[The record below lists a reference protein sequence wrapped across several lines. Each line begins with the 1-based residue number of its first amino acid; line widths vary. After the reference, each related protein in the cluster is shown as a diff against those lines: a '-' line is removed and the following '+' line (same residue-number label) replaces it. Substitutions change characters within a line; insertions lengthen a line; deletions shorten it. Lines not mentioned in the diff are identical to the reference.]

1 MPNSTIIPCLQ
12 YRNAH
17 VAIDWLC
24 EAFGFERLTVHADER
39 IVHHAQLV
47 LEGGMV
53 MLGSARDELVPG
65 KPVDRW
71 QRRMVQPDQIG
82 GRETQTTSV
91 IVQDPDAHYARAVA
105 AGAEIIR
112 DIADQEYG
120 GRGYGCL
127 DIEGHMW
134 WFASYDPWR
143 SSADAGERASRN
155 VH

>member
-24 EAFGFERLTVHADER
+24 EAFGFERLAIHADER

-47 LEGGMV
+47 LQGGMV
-53 MLGSARDELVPG
+53 MLGSARDELLQG
-65 KPVDRW
+65 KDSDRW
-71 QRRMVQPDQIG
+71 QRRIVQPDQIN
-82 GRETQTTSV
+82 GRETQTNCV
-91 IVQDPDAHYARAVA
+91 IVRDPDAHYARAVA

-143 SSADAGERASRN
+143 SSAARRMAELREAR
-155 VH
+155 

>member
-1 MPNSTIIPCLQ
+1 MSHSTIIPCLQ
-12 YRNAH
+12 YRNAY

-24 EAFGFERLTVHADER
+24 EAFGFERRLIHADDR
-39 IVHHAQLV
+39 VVHHAQLV

-53 MLGSARDELVPG
+53 MLGSADSESDTPQGSDPWR
-65 KPVDRW
+65 
-71 QRRMVQPDQIG
+71 RRMVQPDQIR
-82 GRETQTTSV
+82 GRETQTNCV
-91 IVQDPDAHYARAVA
+91 IVRDPDAHYARAIT

-112 DIADQEYG
+112 PIADQDYG

-143 SSADAGERASRN
+143 DADGPTQR
-155 VH
+155 

>member
-1 MPNSTIIPCLQ
+1 MGKSTIIPCLQ

-24 EAFGFERLTVHADER
+24 EAFGFERLLVHADAR

-53 MLGSARDELVPG
+53 MLGSAADAPPCDG
-65 KPVDRW
+65 ADKW
-71 QRRMVQPDQIG
+71 HQRMVQPDQIDDC
-82 GRETQTTSV
+82 ETQSNCV
-91 IVQDPDAHYARAVA
+91 IVSDPDAHYARAVA
-105 AGAEIIR
+105 AGAEILI

-134 WFASYDPWR
+134 WFGSYDPWLGTADPAQG
-143 SSADAGERASRN
+143 SSAP
-155 VH
+155 

>member
-1 MPNSTIIPCLQ
+1 MGNSTIIPCLQ

-24 EAFGFERLTVHADER
+24 EAFGFEQLLVHADER

-53 MLGSARDELVPG
+53 MLGSAADEPPCDGADV
-65 KPVDRW
+65 W
-71 QRRMVQPDQIG
+71 QQRMVQPDEIDDC
-82 GRETQTTSV
+82 ETQTNCV
-91 IVQDPDAHYARAVA
+91 IVRDPDAHYARAVA
-105 AGAEIIR
+105 AGAEILI

-120 GRGYGCL
+120 GRGYACL

-134 WFASYDPWR
+134 WFGSYDPWLAR
-143 SSADAGERASRN
+143 TDAAQAPPSG
-155 VH
+155 

>member
-1 MPNSTIIPCLQ
+1 MANSTIIPCLQ

-24 EAFGFERLTVHADER
+24 EAFGFRRLSVHADER
-39 IVHHAQLV
+39 YVHHAQLV

-53 MLGSARDELVPG
+53 MLASARDEFAAND
-65 KPVDRW
+65 PVDRW
-71 QRRMVQPDQIG
+71 RLRMVQPDQIG
-82 GRETQTTSV
+82 GRETQTSCV
-91 IVQDPDAHYARAVA
+91 VVRDPDAHYARAIA

-112 DIADQEYG
+112 DIANQDYG

-134 WFASYDPWR
+134 WFGSYDPWL
-143 SSADAGERASRN
+143 SLDEPEGETRAA

>member
-1 MPNSTIIPCLQ
+1 MSNSTIIPCLQ

-24 EAFGFERLTVHADER
+24 EAFGFQRLLIHADER

-47 LEGGMV
+47 LEGGML
-53 MLGSARDELVPG
+53 MLGSAADEPT
-65 KPVDRW
+65 PADRADSW
-71 QRRMVQPDQIG
+71 QRRIIQPDQIL
-82 GRETQTTSV
+82 GRETQTSFV
-91 IVQDPDAHYARAVA
+91 IVRDPDAHYARAVA
-105 AGAEIIR
+105 AGAEVIR

-134 WFASYDPWR
+134 WFGSYDPWPPIL
-143 SSADAGERASRN
+143 GESPETNRTTS
-155 VH
+155 

>member
-24 EAFGFERLTVHADER
+24 EAFGFERLAIHADER

-53 MLGSARDELVPG
+53 MLGSARDELLPA
-65 KPVDRW
+65 KSADRW
-71 QRRMVQPDQIG
+71 QRRIVQPDQIN
-82 GRETQTTSV
+82 GRETQTACV
-91 IVQDPDAHYARAVA
+91 IVRDPDAHYARAVA

-134 WFASYDPWR
+134 WFASHDPWR
-143 SSADAGERASRN
+143 ASAAPAQVATG
-155 VH
+155 HPH

>member
-1 MPNSTIIPCLQ
+1 MSNSTIIPCLQ

-24 EAFGFERLTVHADER
+24 EAFGFQRLVVHADER

-53 MLGSARDELVPG
+53 MLGSACDELSTG
-65 KPVDRW
+65 KTSDRW
-71 QRRMVQPDQIG
+71 QRRIVQPDQID
-82 GRETQTTSV
+82 GRETQTSCV
-91 IVQDPDAHYARAVA
+91 IVRDPDAHYAHAIA

-134 WFASYDPWR
+134 WFASYDPWQ
-143 SSADAGERASRN
+143 SSAARNGSVARN
-155 VH
+155 VN